1 MGRGTELTQLF
12 NAREALFDENVTSY
26 AMLKEMAASFAPF
39 HEFWSLAA
47 NWVVWTQAWMHG
59 PFKALDPDE
68 VERNAEHAKRTML
81 KVRLTAC
88 VWVMAWVC
96 HFLESRPRQQQDWFL
111 KCLQG
116 RRAHPLAV

>member
-1 MGRGTELTQLF
+1 MF

-96 HFLESRPRQQQDWFL
+96 HFLESRRKAAARL
-111 KCLQG
+111 VLEVSAG
-116 RRAHPLAV
+116 